1 LGIADFSPQNLRKME
16 ITETI
21 LAKARNI
28 RMVLLDVDGVMT
40 DGRVLLM
47 PDGQEVKFFSIHD
60 GFGMV
65 CAMKAGIRIGII
77 SGRSSP
83 SLKLRCQELNI
94 EDLFMDKMDKLPVL
108 EQICKERNLTYEQ
121 IAFIGDDVPDL
132 PVLEKVGLSVA
143 PSNAHE
149 SVKTRVDLVLT
160 KSGGDGAVREFLDL
174 LLQAQGKAESILK
187 KFTSR

>member
-1 LGIADFSPQNLRKME
+1 MNIENKL
-16 ITETI
+16 
-21 LAKARNI
+21 RNI
-28 RMVLLDVDGVMT
+28 RMVILDVDGVMT
-40 DGRVLLM
+40 DGRVLLL

-60 GFGMV
+60 GFGIV

-83 SLKLRCQELNI
+83 SLKIRCDELGI
-94 EDLFMDKMDKLPVL
+94 EDLYMEKMDKLPVL
-108 EQICKERNLTYEQ
+108 EQIIKERNLSYEQ

-132 PVLEKVGLSVA
+132 PVLERVGLSVA

-149 SVKTRVDLVLT
+149 LVKSRVDFVLT

-174 LLQAQGKAESILK
+174 LLQAQGKAEAILK
-187 KFTSR
+187 KFSSR